1 MEHSG
6 VSSRPHPRQHRRP
19 RRFGRW
25 WLGAVMGA
33 GLLAIGAS
41 SAAAVGPGSL
51 GTEYVTDAVDVLD
64 PAEEQAAND
73 RLAEA
78 FDATG
83 LDLFVVYVDEFTD
96 PADRIAWADE
106 TAQRNGLGDTQYLLA
121 VATEGRQYY
130 ISSPENGSLSNDAL
144 DRIEAELVPELR
156 DEDWA
161 GTITAAAEQ
170 LEAEEAAPGR
180 NIAVAAGIGAGVLGL
195 GGAAFGIARAV
206 RKRRTAAAVEQDLA
220 QLERTS
226 GSALVAADDAVKSS
240 AQELEFARAQF
251 GDAAVVAYATSIESA
266 RARLLEA
273 FALRQQL
280 DDATPDTDA
289 QRREWLQR
297 VIELCASVDDEL
309 DAQSES
315 FERLRAIEQN
325 APGALASAAARRE
338 QVAAQAAQTAAEIA
352 RLAAT
357 FAPEELTALEGAP
370 QQAEALLDFAA
381 ERENTAASALG
392 ATPPESGAAAVS
404 IREAEAAIAQAETIH
419 QTIAARGQELA
430 GVEARC
436 AELISELE
444 ADVAAAQS
452 VPDANGTVVGA
463 IAATRERI
471 AEARHD
477 LSGADRRP
485 SRAVAALEAA
495 NAHIDGV
502 VQSAQQAARARQLL
516 DAQLTQA
523 DGDVRQAESFI
534 EARRGAVG
542 STARTRASEARA
554 ALSRAAAAR
563 GTDPAAGLSEA
574 QRASQLAHQSLS
586 AAQSDVSGFGYG
598 GRSPS
603 SSGDL
608 AAVLGGI
615 LGSSGGGSGFG
626 GSGGGFWSSGSGGS
640 WGGGSSRRS
649 GGSSRRSGGSSR
661 RSGGSSRRSRGG
673 RSGRSGGGRF

>member
-6 VSSRPHPRQHRRP
+6 LSPRPHPHRP
-19 RRFGRW
+19 RIGRW
-25 WLGAVMGA
+25 WASALMGA
-33 GLLAIGAS
+33 GLLALGAS
-41 SAAAVGPGSL
+41 SAAAVAPGSL

-64 PAEEQAAND
+64 PAEEQTANA
-73 RLAEA
+73 RLAAA
-78 FDATG
+78 FDETG
-83 LDLFVVYVDEFTD
+83 LDLFVVFVDEFTD

-130 ISSPENGSLSNDAL
+130 ISSPENGALSNDAL
-144 DRIEAELVPELR
+144 DSIEQQLLPELR

-161 GTITAAAEQ
+161 GTIAAAADQ
-170 LEAEEAAPGR
+170 LEAEQAAPGR
-180 NIAVAAGIGAGVLGL
+180 NTAVAVGIGAGVLGL
-195 GGAAFGIARAV
+195 GGAAYGITRVA
-206 RKRRTAAAVEQDLA
+206 RKRRTEEAAEQELA
-220 QLERTS
+220 ELERVS

-251 GDAAVVAYATSIESA
+251 GDAAVAAYAASIESV

-273 FALRQQL
+273 FTLRQQL
-280 DDATPDTDA
+280 DDATPDTGA
-289 QRREWLQR
+289 QRREWLER

-309 DAQSES
+309 DAQAES

-325 APGALASAAARRE
+325 APAALAAAAARRE
-338 QVAAQAAQTAAEIA
+338 QAAAQAAQTAAEVA
-352 RLAAT
+352 SLTAT
-357 FAPEELTALEGAP
+357 FAPEELAALEGAP
-370 QQAEALLDFAA
+370 QQAEALLAFAA
-381 ERENTAASALG
+381 ERENAAASALS

-419 QTIAARGQELA
+419 QSIAARGPELA

-444 ADVAAAQS
+444 ADIAGAQS
-452 VPDANGTVVGA
+452 VPDADGAVAAA
-463 IAATRERI
+463 IAATQGRI
-471 AEARHD
+471 AEARDD
-477 LSGADRRP
+477 LSGAGRRP

-516 DAQLTQA
+516 DAQLIQA
-523 DGDVRQAESFI
+523 DGDVRQAEAFI

-542 STARTRASEARA
+542 SIARTRASEARA
-554 ALSRAAAAR
+554 ALSRAGAAR
-563 GTDPAAGLSEA
+563 GADPAAALSDA

-603 SSGDL
+603 ASGDL

-615 LGSSGGGSGFG
+615 LGSGGGSSYG
-626 GSGGGFWSSGSGGS
+626 GSGGGFWGSGSGSS

-649 GGSSRRSGGSSR
+649 GGTSRRSSGSSR